1 MDLLEYLRT
10 FRRRWPV
17 IAACVVVA
25 TMAAWFTSQT
35 ITPAPSSA
43 DHPFEATTRLAGNV
57 SVGGV
62 PLNTDALAVVATIP
76 QVAKGA
82 ARTLRFKGDPLH
94 LLQRVQATSDATT
107 GFLTITAT
115 APKLQT
121 AEKTAN
127 AFAGALIRYLR
138 SGSQRDYD
146 ARIAA
151 LQRKIKATADLA
163 LAQTYQTQLSLL
175 LTEAESPVGLKVV
188 HRAIVEEVASTG
200 FAVSDSRL
208 VRLLIAAVIGLLAGA
223 GLALILERLDTKV
236 RTSDQA
242 TERFGYPVLA
252 EIPSIPKKQRK
263 GVVTADHPTSRIADA
278 FRLLGAGVHVA
289 VRPGTE
295 EGSPSRGRIVL
306 VTSSGPAEG
315 KSTVVANLAAA
326 LAEEGSKVIVF
337 SADLRRPTLHEV
349 LGADRKPGLVQ
360 AARETSAGPYH
371 PDAKS
376 GIRRYKQTTRL
387 TRVLFVPSG
396 GAAERPGEVLASQ
409 GVLDLLREACTA
421 ADWVVIDTAPILVA
435 GESAPLI
442 DEADL
447 VLIVAR
453 SGSVSIPIAE
463 RTRDTLHRLGVDAAW
478 VVLNDARESGLP
490 TAYRRY
496 HDSSERDPEKHA
508 RTTEGFPR

>member
-1 MDLLEYLRT
+1 
-10 FRRRWPV
+10 
-17 IAACVVVA
+17 
-25 TMAAWFTSQT
+25 
-35 ITPAPSSA
+35 
-43 DHPFEATTRLAGNV
+43 
-57 SVGGV
+57 
-62 PLNTDALAVVATIP
+62 
-76 QVAKGA
+76 
-82 ARTLRFKGDPLH
+82 
-94 LLQRVQATSDATT
+94 
-107 GFLTITAT
+107 
-115 APKLQT
+115 
-121 AEKTAN
+121 
-127 AFAGALIRYLR
+127 
-138 SGSQRDYD
+138 
-146 ARIAA
+146 
-151 LQRKIKATADLA
+151 
-163 LAQTYQTQLSLL
+163 
-175 LTEAESPVGLKVV
+175 
-188 HRAIVEEVASTG
+188 
-200 FAVSDSRL
+200 
-208 VRLLIAAVIGLLAGA
+208 
-223 GLALILERLDTKV
+223 
-236 RTSDQA
+236 
-242 TERFGYPVLA
+242 
-252 EIPSIPKKQRK
+252 
-263 GVVTADHPTSRIADA
+263 
-278 FRLLGAGVHVA
+278 
-289 VRPGTE
+289 
-295 EGSPSRGRIVL
+295 L

-360 AARETSAGPYH
+360 AARETDAGPYH